1 MCNENNRATCFN
13 VVREK
18 VMGTKFIYISWKH
31 FIDFYHKYKLK
42 NIEKMYFIVKLS
54 IWTVFFK
61 QIFILSVYINEKCMI
76 FQNTFFDSKNW
87 PQKALLSNK
96 N

>member
-1 MCNENNRATCFN
+1 
-13 VVREK
+13 
-18 VMGTKFIYISWKH
+18 
-31 FIDFYHKYKLK
+31 
-42 NIEKMYFIVKLS
+42 MYFIVKLS
-54 IWTVFFK
+54 IGTVFFK
-61 QIFILSVYINEKCMI
+61 QIFILSVYINEQCMI